1 VIYGRSAKEQF
12 MNAKVTEEEYRH
24 ALQVIDRYHREQLDN
39 GETLIKLLE
48 DSGASNLLM
57 DRITRFL
64 QGLVDRGYV
73 PFTYITDITALY
85 FMSSYTR
92 QDLLMQRSV
101 GKLTV
106 DEFERV
112 MSVNG
117 YKFGNRKIK

>member
-1 VIYGRSAKEQF
+1 
-12 MNAKVTEEEYRH
+12 MNVKVTEEQYRS
-24 ALQVIDRYHREQLDN
+24 ALQLIDRYHREQLDN
-39 GETLIKLLE
+39 GESLMKLLE

-57 DRITRFL
+57 DRIAKFL

-92 QDLLMQRSV
+92 QDLMMQRSV

-117 YKFGNRKIK
+117 YKFGNRRLQ